1 MLIFPI
7 IIDVNS
13 VPYKSLNLIIFDRV
27 VKPRLVK
34 NNTETFHIRLVHT
47 VKKKTAA
54 EAFVTAAVK
63 QLYKGLFN
71 RFV

>member
-27 VKPRLVK
+27 VKPHFVK
-34 NNTETFHIRLVHT
+34 TNTETFHIRLVHT
-47 VKKKTAA
+47 VKKTAA

-63 QLYKGLFN
+63 QLYKGLCN